1 MCRLKSGIIFKN
13 RCVVAP
19 ADNDSHSDLLR
30 DLNIEDTYNN
40 ASRIFVRAELAP
52 AKGEWWTDPDGWEYV
67 VDQDVVPDWYDTDP
81 GKYEEE
87 FRQAVKAWWE
97 EHVIVDKK
105 IDELSSGYYRL
116 KWCEV
121 KRLLNDVKVYLDQS
135 KVGEMWDSSQVGEMW
150 ESSRVG
156 SMWDS
161 SQVGEMWGSSQ
172 VGSMWDSS
180 QVGEMRESSQVGSMR
195 ESSQVGS
202 MRGSSRVGS
211 MWDSSRVGSM
221 WDSSQVGKICGSS
234 QVGSMRGSSRV
245 GEMLDSSQV
254 GKMWG
259 SSQVGKMRESSQ
271 VGSMWESSQVGSMR
285 ESSTVRDFKNWPN
298 VKIHIPKNGEF
309 ELVKHEEES
318 E

>member
-30 DLNIEDTYNN
+30 DLDIEDTYNN
-40 ASRIFVRAELAP
+40 ASRIFVRAELVP

-97 EHVIVDKK
+97 EHVLVDKK
-105 IDELSSGYYRL
+105 IGGLSSGFYRL
-116 KWCEV
+116 KRCDVRE
-121 KRLLNDVKVYLDQS
+121 LLNDVKVYLDDSTVGSMRDSSTVGEMRGSSQ
-135 KVGEMWDSSQVGEMW
+135 VGEMWDSSQVG
-150 ESSRVG
+150 
-156 SMWDS
+156 
-161 SQVGEMWGSSQ
+161 
-172 VGSMWDSS
+172 
-180 QVGEMRESSQVGSMR
+180 
-195 ESSQVGS
+195 
-202 MRGSSRVGS
+202 
-211 MWDSSRVGSM
+211 
-221 WDSSQVGKICGSS
+221 K
-234 QVGSMRGSSRV
+234 
-245 GEMLDSSQV
+245 
-254 GKMWG
+254 
-259 SSQVGKMRESSQ
+259 
-271 VGSMWESSQVGSMR
+271 MR